1 MLFVYGRQ
9 MLSFLFYSLYPIY
22 RMSVPFPHSTP
33 RSVLSTQRA
42 LHVQISQLI

>member
-9 MLSFLFYSLYPIY
+9 MSSFPFYSLYPTY
-22 RMSVPFPHSTP
+22 RISVPFTHSTP

-42 LHVQISQLI
+42 LRVQILQLT